1 MAEKNGIIGD
11 IKSLVS
17 YFTILPVKS
26 EDIPTVRGLYLLSV
40 LGLLLG
46 FIEGVI
52 YYFLSTY
59 VSVLS
64 AAVVYMI
71 LVTALSGFH
80 ALDSVLNTG
89 NALLLRND
97 RSRLVKMMKNPAAGT
112 GGIGSVLVIYGLTV
126 AFVLSIPPFY
136 ALIAITLAEG
146 AAKLTFVITS
156 FGKKSAG
163 RETAAGIVENI
174 NMGGP
179 VTIYL
184 NMIIP
189 IVLSLLLGVDFFIAL
204 VITLLVAYLVLRK
217 AGSMLSGIN
226 SDVLGF
232 AGEIARMTYIVVFA
246 ILIAMTLH
254 FGVLNL
260 IVHV

>member
-1 MAEKNGIIGD
+1 MAEKNGIVED

-26 EDIPTVRGLYLLSV
+26 DDVPTVRGLYFLSI
-40 LGLLLG
+40 LGLFLG

-52 YYFLSTY
+52 YYFLATY
-59 VSVLS
+59 VSLFS
-64 AAVVYMI
+64 AAVVYVI

-89 NALLLRND
+89 NALMLRND

-112 GGIGSVLVIYGLTV
+112 GGIGSVLVVYGLTV

-146 AAKLTFVITS
+146 AAKLTFVTTS
-156 FGKKSAG
+156 FGKKSIG
-163 RETAAGIVENI
+163 NETVSGIVENI

-179 VTIYL
+179 ATIYL
-184 NMIIP
+184 NMIIL
-189 IVLSLLLGVDFFIAL
+189 IVLSLILGIDFLIAL
-204 VITLLVAYLVLRK
+204 VLTLLVAYLVLK
-217 AGSMLSGIN
+217 KTANVLSGIS

-232 AGEIARMTYIVVFA
+232 AGEIARMTYIAVFA
-246 ILIAMTLH
+246 ILIAVTMH
-254 FGVLNL
+254 YGVLNL